1 MDIKPDRRTEEVV
14 MSAMITLVVASTAAS
29 IYSAYQAKKS
39 ASAQKKAAEDAEAR
53 AKRFEQSAVASQA
66 EEEKNR
72 LQAVMRSQ
80 KRKGAAKE
88 PQLRDTILTSPLGVV
103 GEQQQQSKT
112 LLGQ

>member
-1 MDIKPDRRTEEVV
+1 
-14 MSAMITLVVASTAAS
+14 MSAIVTLVAVTAVAGA
-29 IYSAYQAKKS
+29 YSAYQAKKS
-39 ASAQKKAAEDAEAR
+39 AETQKKAAEAAEDRAR
-53 AKRFEQSAVASQA
+53 KHEQQALTAQA
-66 EEEKNR
+66 EEEKNK
-72 LQAVMRSQ
+72 LQAVMRTQ